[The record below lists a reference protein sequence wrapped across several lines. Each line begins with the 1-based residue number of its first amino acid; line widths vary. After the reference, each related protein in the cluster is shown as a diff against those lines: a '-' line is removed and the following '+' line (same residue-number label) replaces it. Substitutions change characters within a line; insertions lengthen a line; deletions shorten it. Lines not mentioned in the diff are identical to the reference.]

1 MNIIVTDGALKKIR
15 DISDDDEASMALRM
29 YIIGGGCS
37 GFQYGF
43 GFDGNIQEDDYVIEN
58 EGIKVVVDAM
68 SYQYLAGST
77 LDYES
82 SLIGSRFIVLNPNAL
97 TSCGCGSSFSV

>member
-1 MNIIVTDGALKKIR
+1 MNIIVTNGAIQKIK

-43 GFDGNIQEDDYVIEN
+43 GFDSNIQEDDYVIEN
-58 EGIKVVVDAM
+58 DGVRVVVDAM
-68 SYQYLAGST
+68 SYQYLEGST

-82 SLIGSRFIVLNPNAL
+82 SLIGSRFVVLNPNAL